1 MPDMPSDFW
10 SGWIIVLT
18 VTSVGGLLWF
28 VFSLY
33 FGSGG
38 PTHEESPV
46 WDETLTEGEHPAP
59 MWWFWTMLAALVF
72 SVIYLMLYP
81 GLGSFSG
88 YFKWS
93 QSHDI
98 EHGQARFETAF
109 RDERQAVLDA
119 PIAALQSDEL
129 AMASARRVFIEHC
142 AACHGRDAA
151 GQAKMF
157 PNLVDESW
165 QWGGDA
171 ASIERTL
178 VAGRVAVMP
187 PWQAVIGDD
196 GVDEVVAHVRSLNG
210 QAAPSAEGAQLY
222 ATYCVA
228 CHGVDGSGVPML
240 GGPNLLD
247 PASLYGDDMAALRVS
262 IAEGRQGEMPAFG
275 DRLDAVQIRLLVA
288 WLMRDQPPTEA
299 LAASPSR

>member
-18 VTSVGGLLWF
+18 VTSVGGLIWF
-28 VFSLY
+28 VVSLY
-33 FGSGG
+33 FGAGSA
-38 PTHEESPV
+38 THEQSPV

-88 YFKWS
+88 FLEWS
-93 QSHDI
+93 QGHDI

-109 RDERQAVLDA
+109 RDERQFVLDA
-119 PIAALQSDEL
+119 SIEEVQANDV

-151 GQAKMF
+151 GQAKTF
-157 PNLVDESW
+157 PNLIDESW

-178 VAGRVAVMP
+178 VAGRNAVMP
-187 PWQAVIGDD
+187 GWQAIFGDD
-196 GVDEVVAHVRSLNG
+196 GVDVVVSHVRSLNG
-210 QAAPSAEGAQLY
+210 QSGPSPQGAELY
-222 ATYCVA
+222 ATYCIA
-228 CHGVDGSGVPML
+228 CHGADGSGVAIL

-247 PASLYGDDMAALRVS
+247 PASLYGDDIAAPRIS
-262 IAEGRQGEMPAFG
+262 IAEGRQGVMPAFG
-275 DRLDAVQIRLLVA
+275 DRLDPVQIRLLVA
-288 WLMRDQPPTEA
+288 WLTSDRPPIDA
-299 LAASPSR
+299 LAATSG